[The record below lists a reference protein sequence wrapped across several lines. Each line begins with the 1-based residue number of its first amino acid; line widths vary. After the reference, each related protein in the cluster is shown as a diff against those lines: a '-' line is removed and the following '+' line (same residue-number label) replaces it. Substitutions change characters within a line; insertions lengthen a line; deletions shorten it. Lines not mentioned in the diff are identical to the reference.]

1 MPAKQALGGQGLVKV
16 AGGVQN
22 HVHHAV
28 HMAVAGCTNF
38 LFLADVEP
46 QLAGH
51 GGAHSIQ
58 VQPLALNGAGGDD
71 FLRQHLQGGLVALRQ
86 PQRCHAPGQHALC
99 AVHLRQRR
107 GQGCG
112 IKSKV
117 RPIGQLPEV
126 AGRAGG
132 AVVAHA
138 VIMRIIH
145 RKMCGE

>member
-16 AGGVQN
+16 AGGVQH

-28 HMAVAGCTNF
+28 HMPVAGCQGSNI
-38 LFLADVEP
+38 EP

-51 GGAHSIQ
+51 GGAHGVQ
-58 VQPLALNGAGGDD
+58 VQPLAFNGAGGDD
-71 FLRQHLQGGLVALRQ
+71 FLRQHLQGGLVPLRQ

-112 IKSKV
+112 IKSQV

-132 AVVAHA
+132 AVGAHA
-138 VIMRIIH
+138 VIMRVIR
-145 RKMCGE
+145 RKICGE